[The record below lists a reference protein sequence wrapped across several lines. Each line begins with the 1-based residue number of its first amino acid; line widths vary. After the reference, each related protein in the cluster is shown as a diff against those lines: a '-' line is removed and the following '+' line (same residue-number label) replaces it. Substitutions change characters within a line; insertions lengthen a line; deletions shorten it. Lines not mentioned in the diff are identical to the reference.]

1 MKTLANYGLVGL
13 IALLSVTACKGP
25 PPRAGAE
32 PIEIFNGK
40 DLHRWRYVLADPK
53 VKMDAVWRIQDGLL
67 ICKGE
72 PMGFI
77 YTGRPL
83 ANFRLVVEYRWAP
96 GSKPGNSGIF
106 SRLNEK
112 FSAIPRCVET
122 QLHHGDAGDI
132 LTLQGMKLAT
142 NQPRYFFVAKHPQA
156 GDICGV
162 KKLEDKEAPP
172 GEWNRVEILA
182 QDSQYTVWM
191 NGQKINEAEGVEV
204 VAGSLGLQSEGGEI
218 HFRRM
223 SLTPMP

>member
-1 MKTLANYGLVGL
+1 MKTLANLGLL
-13 IALLSVTACKGP
+13 ALFTVLALTACKGP

-32 PIEIFNGK
+32 PIELFNGENFN
-40 DLHRWRYVLADPK
+40 RWRFVLADPK
-53 VKMDAVWRIQDGLL
+53 VKRDEVWSIKDGVL

-72 PMGFI
+72 PMGFL

-96 GSKPGNSGIF
+96 GATPGNSGIF
-106 SRLNEK
+106 SRINKK

-132 LTLQGMKLAT
+132 LTLQGMKLAAH
-142 NQPRYFFVAKHPQA
+142 QPRYFSITNHPQA

-172 GEWNRVEILA
+172 GQWNRVEILA
-182 QDSQYTVWM
+182 QGPHYTVWM
-191 NGQKINEAEGVEV
+191 NGQKVNEADGVDV
-204 VAGSLGLQSEGGEI
+204 VAGPLGLQSEGGEI
-218 HFRRM
+218 HFRKVL
-223 SLTPMP
+223 LTPMP